1 MLQNWRDLIKGNLEA
16 IVMGGGEPI
25 LLKEVG
31 ERSAS
36 ILSPVSSI
44 SVLFYHQFL
53 IKNLIRKDIKG
64 RYSNSFL
71 GYIWTVLEPALLSTV
86 YYFLFIMIADD
97 PDPLYPVWVIIGVII
112 WSCFGKVLQST
123 VTSLTRNASTIHLVY
138 FPRIIFTYASVGST
152 IWITLMSSVVFI
164 PLLIAYDIGIS
175 WQLLFV
181 PVAIL
186 LAAFNA
192 VGLGILLAPTN
203 CVNRDVEHLVRFIV
217 RAGFFLSPV
226 MWTWDMALK
235 RGWASD
241 VVIWNPMVFPITLA
255 RDGFLGKVTEF
266 PVDGILISV
275 GWGIAMWVIGSMIF
289 NKFEHSAVKYL

>member
-1 MLQNWRDLIKGNLEA
+1 
-16 IVMGGGEPI
+16 MGGGEAVR
-25 LLKEVG
+25 LKEVG
-31 ERSAS
+31 ERSSS

-138 FPRIIFTYASVGST
+138 FLV
-152 IWITLMSSVVFI
+152 SS
-164 PLLIAYDIGIS
+164 S
-175 WQLLFV
+175 
-181 PVAIL
+181 
-186 LAAFNA
+186 
-192 VGLGILLAPTN
+192 
-203 CVNRDVEHLVRFIV
+203 RMHL
-217 RAGFFLSPV
+217 
-226 MWTWDMALK
+226 
-235 RGWASD
+235 
-241 VVIWNPMVFPITLA
+241 
-255 RDGFLGKVTEF
+255 
-266 PVDGILISV
+266 
-275 GWGIAMWVIGSMIF
+275 
-289 NKFEHSAVKYL
+289 

>member
-1 MLQNWRDLIKGNLEA
+1 
-16 IVMGGGEPI
+16 MGGGEPI

-31 ERSAS
+31 ERSSS

-175 WQLLFV
+175 WQLLLV
-181 PVAIL
+181 PIAIL

-192 VGLGILLAPTN
+192 VGLGLLLAPRSGVLPRLLE
-203 CVNRDVEHLVRFIV
+203 CHRKLSLFQVLLPEVLSLLSSLIV
-217 RAGFFLSPV
+217 FGIVVKRKSKQPV
-226 MWTWDMALK
+226 ST
-235 RGWASD
+235 
-241 VVIWNPMVFPITLA
+241 
-255 RDGFLGKVTEF
+255 
-266 PVDGILISV
+266 
-275 GWGIAMWVIGSMIF
+275 
-289 NKFEHSAVKYL
+289 